1 MGWEKDMHGENRM
14 WKAIGA
20 LVVCLAMTT
29 GVQASEYWCDTG
41 YLVLS
46 DCSEL
51 AQNDAGFIWPAGTSV
66 AIRAGGCTAC
76 PNPTWYDDREDVP
89 DCDEEEPH
97 VSITQDGTTV
107 ESEWTLVKDTP
118 CGSLNVLSTSLP
130 PGDYVIQVNQ
140 QDGWSV
146 QHLDTASTEGLDGG
160 CGIASKD
167 AGSGAGFIALLL
179 LGCLVVRRRCQ
190 RLGYQAV

>member
-1 MGWEKDMHGENRM
+1 MGRFNLMGNV
-14 WKAIGA
+14 IGG
-20 LVVCLAMTT
+20 LVVCLLLTT

-51 AQNDAGFIWPAGTSV
+51 AQNEAGFIWPAGTSI
-66 AIRAGGCTAC
+66 AIRGGDCTAC
-76 PNPTWYDDREDVP
+76 PTPSWGEEEETP
-89 DCDEEEPH
+89 PCDESGPH
-97 VSITQDGTTV
+97 VWIEQNEATV
-107 ESEWTLVKDTP
+107 DSDWTYVADSP
-118 CGSLNVLSTSLP
+118 CGPLTVLSTSLP

-146 QHLDTASTEGLDGG
+146 QHLDSASTEGLDGG

-167 AGSGAGFIALLL
+167 AGSGAGFIALFLL
-179 LGCLVVRRRCQ
+179 ACLVVRRRCQ
-190 RLGYQAV
+190 RLGYQAF